1 MSSKKQGLRDWHSWI
16 SVVLVVPIVI
26 VSATAVLIAHERA
39 LGLKQAPVSL
49 PGGFGAQAAE
59 APDVRAAA
67 QTASGEYLVATNKGL
82 LVKTASGFAPV
93 KGVAVEDFR
102 TVAAYS
108 DTVVAA
114 GKGGVWL
121 KSGQGD
127 WSRVLKGDA
136 WWAVRNADG
145 SLSATVKDKGLMVS
159 DGSGSQWKADKG
171 LKSDLVAYAANAPPE
186 PLTMHKLVMDLHTG
200 KFFFGKTGEWIW
212 IDAVGGVMLFLSF
225 SGLIIWMR
233 ARRRRRQIE
242 ETHDGAPALM
252 AAE

>member
-1 MSSKKQGLRDWHSWI
+1 MSNKQGLRNWHSWV
-16 SVVLVVPIVI
+16 SVVLVLPIVI
-26 VSATAVLIAHERA
+26 VSATAILIAHERA

-49 PGGFGAQAAE
+49 PGGLGAQAAE
-59 APDVRAAA
+59 APDVRA
-67 QTASGEYLVATNKGL
+67 TARTADGEYLVATNKGL
-82 LVKTASGFAPV
+82 LVKTANGFTPV

-102 TVAAYS
+102 IVAAYP
-108 DTVVAA
+108 DTVLAA

-121 KSGQGD
+121 KEKQGD
-127 WSRVLKGDA
+127 WTRVLKGDA

-159 DGSGSQWKADKG
+159 HDAGRHWKADKA
-171 LKSDLVAYAANAPPE
+171 LKTDLVAYAKDAPPE
-186 PLTMHKLVMDLHTG
+186 PLTLHKLVMDLHTG

-242 ETHDGAPALM
+242 ETQVGAPALM
-252 AAE
+252 PAE